1 MTYQNHRTAR
11 TPIATPRRLPRRAT
25 KLGATAL
32 DVVVKTAPEVVF
44 VGTTRTSL
52 LVLGMLVG
60 GGNAKTVLI
69 SVVKDMLV
77 AYTCESVIVTVACH
91 AEFVEV
97 VAIVVVSPTPN
108 PALAARLVIGRGEP
122 VFQTGEISEKVERVG
137 RFWR

>member
-1 MTYQNHRTAR
+1 MYQNHRRAT
-11 TPIATPRRLPRRAT
+11 TPIATPRRLPRPVT

-32 DVVVKTAPEVVF
+32 YVVVKAGPEGVF

-52 LVLGMLVG
+52 LVLDMLVG

-69 SVVKDMLV
+69 SVVKDVLV

-97 VAIVVVSPTPN
+97 VAIVVVSATPN
-108 PALAARLVIGRGEP
+108 PALATRLMRVRGEP
-122 VFQTGEISEKVERVG
+122 LLQTGEISEKFERVG
-137 RFWR
+137 RYWR